1 MSEKKVPKPTR
12 LNLYALA
19 SCIAEAPDGVI
30 GKVAL
35 TDAPHIQRCINA
47 GLLES
52 AGARGTWKLSA
63 AGIDALKVRS

>member
-12 LNLYALA
+12 TNLYTLA
-19 SCIAEAPDGVI
+19 KCIAEAHDGVI
-30 GKVAL
+30 GKVPS
-35 TDAPHIQRCINA
+35 TDAPHLQRCINA

-63 AGIDALKVRS
+63 AGVEALKPRS

>member
-30 GKVAL
+30 GKVAP
-35 TDAPHIQRCINA
+35 TDAPHLQRCINA
-47 GLLES
+47 GLRES

-63 AGIDALKVRS
+63 TGIDALKVRS